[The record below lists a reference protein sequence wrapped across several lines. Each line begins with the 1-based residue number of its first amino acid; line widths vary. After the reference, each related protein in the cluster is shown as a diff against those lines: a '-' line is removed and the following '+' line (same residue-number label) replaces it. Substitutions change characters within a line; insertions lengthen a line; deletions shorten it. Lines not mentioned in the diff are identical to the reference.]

1 MNTILDD
8 ADSGPDSKQR
18 ISRPS
23 PTLLCYKHQLVS
35 NYPIVFIAECNDRL
49 ITIDTARTNAIHSWQ
64 HLPPEQTPPY
74 KLKLGSSSTQAK
86 STVLTQA
93 KSTASI
99 IRPYFTSTKCTFFD
113 YNETVIE
120 LSGQTWKP
128 QTKDSYLRHETKR
141 DIRRKSALVND
152 ERSSIATEDPKS
164 VKSSKK
170 REPKRSNTRNSQ
182 YISDENISSIMFAVS
197 SEGKLLFSCGH
208 WDCSIRVYST
218 ENGRLL
224 QSIIEHSD
232 IVTSLAVATDG
243 SRNWLATG
251 SRDCTVKIWDIMVDK
266 ESPLGRPSHIL
277 YGHDDIVTCVDIC
290 PQLDIVVT
298 GSIDGTII
306 IHELR
311 KGLYLR
317 SIIVASALEFPNNTS
332 TSQPCDYD
340 GMNFHDHIKVTWVGI
355 SHCGFVV
362 IYSDDD
368 RVLYTYSINGH
379 LLATKYLNEK
389 LYAFKISGDGNVL
402 VAGGDAALVTMRW
415 IRNLSLADDG
425 PKLGLSAVLDGQ
437 NTDMEVCPF
446 DSPIRSIEL
455 TKYERHLIV
464 GLESGD
470 FRVLTIDPEYLR
482 KRLKNKLFN
491 LGIL

>member
-1 MNTILDD
+1 MHTIIDEYENS
-8 ADSGPDSKQR
+8 AEKQR
-18 ISRPS
+18 ITKPS
-23 PTLLCYKHQLVS
+23 ANFLSYKHALVS
-35 NYPIVFIAECNDRL
+35 NWPLVFIAECHDRL
-49 ITIDTARTNAIHSWQ
+49 ITVDSARTNAIHSWQ

-74 KLKLGSSSTQAK
+74 KLKLSSTKSSS
-86 STVLTQA
+86 SSVLTQA
-93 KSTASI
+93 KSTAAI
-99 IRPYFTSTKCTFFD
+99 IRPYFTSTKCNFFD

-128 QTKDSYLRHETKR
+128 QIKDSYLRNEFKKET
-141 DIRRKSALVND
+141 RRVSLSVND
-152 ERSSIATEDPKS
+152 DRGSLMTPDDASKSI
-164 VKSSKK
+164 KSSR
-170 REPKRSNTRNSQ
+170 REPNRTNSRNSQ
-182 YISDENISSIMFAVS
+182 NMSEEVITSIMFAIS
-197 SEGKLLFSCGH
+197 CEGKLLFTCGH

-218 ENGRLL
+218 DNGRLI

-232 IVTSLAVATDG
+232 IVTSVAVATDG
-243 SRNWLATG
+243 NQHWLATC
-251 SRDCTVKIWDIMVDK
+251 SRDCTVKIWIIMTDK
-266 ESPLGRPSHIL
+266 DSPLGRPTHIL

-298 GSIDGTII
+298 GSLDGTII

-317 SIIVASALEFPNNTS
+317 SIIVSSALEFPNSNLAS
-332 TSQPCDYD
+332 KPCDYD
-340 GMNFHDHIKVTWVGI
+340 GLNFHDHIKVNWVGI

-362 IYSDDD
+362 VYSEDDQM
-368 RVLYTYSINGH
+368 LYSYSINGH

-389 LYAFKISGDGNVL
+389 LYAFKISEDGNVL
-402 VAGGDAALVTMRW
+402 VAGGDAALVTLRW
-415 IRNLSLADDG
+415 IRNLALADDG
-425 PKLGLSAVLDGQ
+425 PKAGLPAVIDGQ
-437 NTDMEVCPF
+437 NAEMEVCPF